1 MFRKPKNRNIRQRQK
16 LDDESN
22 AESASATSIA
32 TESKIVEEPSTIQV
46 PSSKTTPLLSFDE
59 PEADTEFVRIKSRSS
74 DSDERLRR
82 NLKKRSKNRDVGYP
96 LAEDEMEVDNDE
108 VQILGETKNGNFEEN
123 RRRKPVNLEIL
134 DEEVVTRR
142 RKSVTFDDGDQHEEI
157 IIEEVK
163 KVQSSI
169 IEISDAKAVY
179 EARKKREMMRAT
191 GAGIQPAIP
200 LAEDTKSVEDR
211 YAQRSRL
218 VREDEN
224 DLSDEENPNF
234 ITTKDLLYN
243 EEMKRRD
250 EQLEALHVEQGD
262 SGDEEAIHSDDD
274 NWEQEQIR
282 RAVSRRRVAELK
294 DERTN
299 HQRVYHNQGSLAD
312 FDGDRMVDKEM
323 EIEIISQSN
332 QQPSFIEP
340 DGTLKKTQ
348 KYTSMN
354 EVLEKLQISI
364 SNRRE
369 AIATKEH
376 EIEQHGHYIEDN
388 RESIRKMTEA
398 NFGLERNFQLF
409 QEMRFFINNVLNCL
423 NEKISVINEVET
435 AMFEIWRLRADD
447 LTRRRSEHRTRRR
460 YERFRQVEDGWNSET
475 EESIQPNTK
484 SMEPIVTLFDDTA
497 NEYCDVGLIIRRFI
511 DWYQTDRTSFTDAYI
526 AECMPKVLG
535 PFVRLELL
543 NWNPLLPKNQA
554 LKTMKWYQAVLK
566 LGFNNEGF
574 DPTDDP
580 VILAL
585 IPDVIEKIV
594 IPKLTKILNEQW
606 DPFSL
611 IQTKQLVEQIDEFVC
626 FGPNLNR
633 KSKIFMKLLNS
644 MQNRAQAALKNESS
658 IPEHLTSIVTEIKR
672 EKPPAKKTDFD
683 DMQSLMAQAKSIMR

>member
-1 MFRKPKNRNIRQRQK
+1 MNQK
-16 LDDESN
+16 F
-22 AESASATSIA
+22 
-32 TESKIVEEPSTIQV
+32 P
-46 PSSKTTPLLSFDE
+46 
-59 PEADTEFVRIKSRSS
+59 ADTEFVRIKSRSS
-74 DSDERLRR
+74 DSAERLRR

-96 LAEDEMEVDNDE
+96 PAEDEMEVDNDE
-108 VQILGETKNGNFEEN
+108 VQIVGETKNENLEES
-123 RRRKPVNLEIL
+123 RRRKPANLEIL

-142 RKSVTFDDGDQHEEI
+142 HKSVTFDEDEQEVI
-157 IIEEVK
+157 IIEEEVK
-163 KVQSSI
+163 EVQSSI
-169 IEISDAKAVY
+169 IEVSDAKAVY
-179 EARKKREMMRAT
+179 EARKKREMLRAT
-191 GAGIQPAIP
+191 GAAIQPAIP

-234 ITTKDLLYN
+234 ITSKDLLYN

-262 SGDEEAIHSDDD
+262 SGDEEALHSDDD

-294 DERTN
+294 DERAD
-299 HQRVYHNQGSLAD
+299 HQRAYHNQGSLAD
-312 FDGDRMVDKEM
+312 FDSDRMVEKDM
-323 EIEIISQSN
+323 DIEIISEPN
-332 QQPSFIEP
+332 QQPSFLET
-340 DGTLKKTQ
+340 DGSLKRTH

-354 EVLEKLQISI
+354 EILEKLQISI

-398 NFGLERNFQLF
+398 NSGLERNFQLF

-435 AMFEIWRLRADD
+435 SMFEIWRLRADD
-447 LTRRRSEHRTRRR
+447 LTRRRAEHRTRQR
-460 YERFRQVEDGWNSET
+460 YERFRSVDDGWNSET
-475 EESIQPNTK
+475 EESVLPNSFLESTSK
-484 SMEPIVTLFDDTA
+484 SIEPIATLFDDTA
-497 NEYCDVGLIIRRFI
+497 NEYCDVGSIVRRFI

-543 NWNPLLPKNQA
+543 NWNPLLPRNQP
-554 LKTMKWYQAVLK
+554 LKTMKWYQAVLQ

-580 VILAL
+580 VVLAL

-594 IPKLTKILNEQW
+594 LPKLTKIVNEQW
-606 DPFSL
+606 DANSL
-611 IQTKQLVEQIDEFVC
+611 SQTKLLVEQIDEFVR

-633 KSKIFMKLLNS
+633 KSKIFVKLLNS
-644 MQNRAQAALKNESS
+644 MRNRAQAALKNESS

-672 EKPPAKKTDFD
+672 EKPPTKKTDFN
-683 DMQSLMAQAKSIMR
+683 DMEFLMAQAKSIMR